1 MKIKFIALLFIATC
15 FNVHKL
21 TAQTDSTSVIKNSI
35 GISLSPM
42 LCMPIDGAIS
52 PYSTPPPSNFSYAAG
67 ISSNLVVSK
76 KHKLFIGI
84 DLTYAYC
91 SVTQKNI
98 PNLIT
103 LNSFGGTAY
112 APRGY
117 FSMTSKYNF
126 ICLAPSIQK
135 VIAKLG
141 KKVFL
146 FGGIGMQF
154 NYNIALTQST
164 QNHLDYSGNNIDYT
178 THQNGTGG
186 NNLALAAFAKVGVMA
201 NLTNRLSFFAAPVFY
216 YDLNPKIIFRHN
228 NTEFN
233 NLGLNLQLMYCF

>member
-1 MKIKFIALLFIATC
+1 MKNKLLSLLLI
-15 FNVHKL
+15 L
-21 TAQTDSTSVIKNSI
+21 TTYTLSAKNDSTSIIKNSI
-35 GISLSPM
+35 GITLTPM
-42 LCMPIDGAIS
+42 LCMPIDGTIN
-52 PYSTPPPSNFSYAAG
+52 PYGSPPPSNFSYAAG

-76 KHKLFIGI
+76 KHNLFIGI
-84 DLTYAYC
+84 DLTYSYC

-98 PNLIT
+98 PNFIT
-103 LNSFGGTAY
+103 LNSFGGSPYSPT
-112 APRGY
+112 GY
-117 FSMTSKYNF
+117 FSMTSKYGF

-154 NYNIALTQST
+154 NYNIALTQAT
-164 QNHLDYSGNNIDYT
+164 QNHLDFSGNNIDRT

-186 NNLALAAFAKVGVMA
+186 NNLALAAFAKVGIMT
-201 NLTNRLSFFAAPVFY
+201 NLTQRLSFFAAPVFY
-216 YDLNPKIIFRHN
+216 YDLNPKIIFRNN

-233 NLGLNLQLMYCF
+233 NLGINLQLMYAF